1 MHMNNV
7 VIGVDLGATKI
18 KAGRVI
24 GSSIAES
31 FSSLIPESAQY
42 DADSAV
48 EVLKDTISKVFTEET
63 EGIGIGIPSVVDRRK
78 GIVYNVQNISSWSE
92 VPLKKILENHFNV
105 PVFIDNDANCFAIG
119 EKIYGKGRDY
129 DNFVGITLGTGIGS
143 GIINR
148 GTLLSDA
155 NCGSGEFG
163 EIPYLDG
170 KLEDYVSGQFFKHK
184 IKVDGSLL
192 FKRAKEDDEF
202 ALSAYSQFGT
212 HLGRAIKIILYAVD
226 PGHIII
232 GGSIAGAR
240 GLYEEAMQE
249 ELKNFSYPNS
259 LKSLTIEY
267 SELGGDSP
275 VLGAAAVYLD
285 KVNKSNKNL

>member
-1 MHMNNV
+1 MHKNNV

-18 KAGRVI
+18 KVGRII
-24 GSSIAES
+24 GNSIVESS
-31 FSSLIPESAQY
+31 SSLIPASAQY
-42 DADSAV
+42 DADSV
-48 EVLKDTISKVFTEET
+48 IDVLKDTISKVFTGDT
-63 EGIGIGIPSVVDRRK
+63 EGIGIGIPSVVDRK
-78 GIVYNVQNISSWSE
+78 NGIIYDVQNISSWKE
-92 VPLKKILENHFNV
+92 VHLKEILEKHFNV

-119 EKIYGKGRDY
+119 EKLYGKGKDY
-129 DNFVGITLGTGIGS
+129 ENFVGITLGTGIGT

-163 EIPYLDG
+163 EVPYLDG

-184 IKVDGSLL
+184 IKADGGLL
-192 FKRAKEDDEF
+192 FKRAKENDEF
-202 ALSAYSQFGT
+202 ALSAYGQFGT
-212 HLGRAIKIILYAVD
+212 HLGNALKIILYVVD

-232 GGSIAGAR
+232 GGSIAEAR
-240 GLYEEAMQE
+240 KFYEGTMWE
-249 ELKNFSYPNS
+249 ELKNFAYPNS

-285 KVNKSNKNL
+285 AIENINANL